1 MSITDFFR
9 SIFHIR
15 PKAKPPVPLATRAW
29 EGDGT
34 WPFVAV
40 QDGEDIVLRARTGAQ
55 MRVTW
60 FGGDNDPQDNGE
72 TASGIRTRGNP
83 TISGCALPM
92 GCIKACQG
100 SPIPRL
106 PWRTLVTVSDG
117 TRDLTVPLI
126 DIGPAWKTRNTL
138 DLTQYAFQQFAPL
151 TDGRFVA
158 TSIRIHDVAKHFTG
172 K

>member
-1 MSITDFFR
+1 MSITNFFR
-9 SIFHIR
+9 ILFHIR
-15 PKAKPPVPLATRAW
+15 PKSKTPLARRAW
-29 EGDGT
+29 QGDGT

-40 QDGEDIVLRARTGAQ
+40 QDGEDIVLRPRTGAQ
-55 MRVTW
+55 MRVTH

-72 TASGIRTRGNP
+72 TASGILTKGNP

-92 GCIKACQG
+92 ASVKPCAG

-106 PWRTLVTVSDG
+106 PWGTLVTVSNG
-117 TRDLTVPLI
+117 IRDLTVPLI
-126 DIGPAWKTRNTL
+126 DVGPAWKTRNTL
-138 DLTQYAFQQFAPL
+138 DLTQWAFSQFAPL